1 MEIKKTRFDDLFLIK
16 HDRYFD
22 ERGAFCVINMSNI
35 LSDVISYKF
44 SFCQDNVVHSKKMV
58 LRGLH
63 FQKFPYDQ
71 SKLVSVINGKILDIA
86 VDIRKNSPTFGNYF
100 SHELSCND
108 DTSIFIPRGFAHGY
122 LTLEDNTIIHYKVDN
137 YYEPSS
143 EVGINF
149 NDPFLNINWKVEL
162 DNLII
167 SEKDLNHKNFD
178 WST

>member
-1 MEIKKTRFDDLFLIK
+1 MEIKKTRFGDLFLIK
-16 HDRYFD
+16 HYRNFD
-22 ERGAFCVINMSNI
+22 ERGSFSVINMSNI
-35 LSDVISYKF
+35 LSDVVSYKF
-44 SFCQDNVVHSKKMV
+44 SFCQDNIVNSKKMV

-63 FQKFPYDQ
+63 FQKFPYAQ
-71 SKLVSVINGKILDIA
+71 SKLVSVIKGKILDIA
-86 VDIRKNSPTFGNYF
+86 VDLRKESPTFGNYF
-100 SHELSCND
+100 SHELTSND

-122 LTLEDNTIIHYKVDN
+122 LTLENNTIIHYKVDN

-167 SEKDLNHKNFD
+167 SDKDLNHKSFD
-178 WST
+178 WSN